1 MPVIVLASPKG
12 GSGKSTTS
20 VILATELSN
29 AGAQIVVMDCDPNQS
44 VTLWYN
50 RSSKIKEKIQL
61 INEISEAEIIKN
73 IKHYDLDGTIV
84 IVDLEGVASRMAS
97 RAISQADL
105 VITPMRATTLDA
117 TIGAKT
123 ILLIKEEEEVLNRK
137 IQHSIV
143 FTMTR
148 TIKSKQHTSIEKSF
162 QKQNIDIIYPS
173 LMERSAFSSLF
184 EFGDTLKDMPPQGNI
199 EAAIKN
205 AEEFAKS
212 VFQRLQSEM
221 SDVR

>member
-137 IQHSIV
+137 IKHSIV